1 MILEKNRVRIGYCQ
15 KLSGRVGYR
24 VPVRHCVQHTL
35 PTIYCCLTIPHQ
47 IVTHPVTVTPGIPS
61 SCNMSR
67 SPRDKAS
74 MPMLCYCKMIIY
86 HIDNQISF
94 PRISRSTQFHCR
106 YHVYIMSFAY
116 VSLHVYFKVNAISL
130 QVSWVYYEFCMYH
143 FLVFQGQRRFITGIV
158 GIL

>member
-1 MILEKNRVRIGYCQ
+1 MCTTHIAHNIL
-15 KLSGRVGYR
+15 LSHYTT
-24 VPVRHCVQHTL
+24 PNCDPSSNSYTRH
-35 PTIYCCLTIPHQ
+35 
-47 IVTHPVTVTPGIPS
+47 PS

-130 QVSWVYYEFCMYH
+130 QISWVYYEFCMYH